1 MDNTALQA
9 LIAEVRGT
17 IAVLAEADQK
27 VAVAKAALARQI
39 HGWRA
44 EARADRSI
52 EPSAKV
58 R

>member
-1 MDNTALQA
+1 MDDTALQA

-27 VAVAKAALARQI
+27 VAVAKAELCRQI

-44 EARADRSI
+44 EARADRAV
-52 EPSAKV
+52 ETAKV

>member
-17 IAVLAEADQK
+17 IAVLAETDQK
-27 VAVAKAALARQI
+27 VAAAKAELGRQV

-44 EARADRSI
+44 EARADRSV
-52 EPSAKV
+52 EPSTKV